1 MTYALTITV
10 DLPFPAALET
20 TREALGASG
29 FGVISDIDLLPAFS
43 DKLGRAAASG
53 LGDYRILGA
62 CNPHL
67 ARKALNS
74 EPEVGLPLPCNVV
87 VRRAPGATSTTV
99 QAFDPTVISDLSG
112 ATAATEVATDATARL
127 QAALDLICVPAHS
140 GGRPGSAGQ
149 NDVSSA
155 RS

>member
-1 MTYALTITV
+1 MTYALTITI
-10 DLPFPAALET
+10 DLPFPAALEA

-29 FGVISDIDLLPAFS
+29 FGVISDIDLQSTFS
-43 DKLGRAAASG
+43 DKLGPAAGSE

-74 EPEVGLPLPCNVV
+74 EPEVGLLLPCNVV

-99 QAFDPTVISDLSG
+99 QAIDPMVISDLSG
-112 ATAATEVATDATARL
+112 ATAVTEVATDAAARL

-140 GGRPGSAGQ
+140 NGLPGSTGQ
-149 NDVSSA
+149 NDV
-155 RS
+155 RSPR

>member
-20 TREALGASG
+20 TREGLGASG
-29 FGVISDIDLLPAFS
+29 FGVISDIDLLSAFS

-74 EPEVGLPLPCNVV
+74 EPEVGLLLPCNVV
-87 VRRAPGATSTTV
+87 VRSLDEGRTLVGV
-99 QAFDPTVISDLSG
+99 
-112 ATAATEVATDATARL
+112 TAATEVATDATARL

>member
-10 DLPFPAALET
+10 DLPFPAALEA

-29 FGVISDIDLLPAFS
+29 FGVISDIDMRSTFS
-43 DKLGRAAASG
+43 DKLGPAAASE

-74 EPEVGLPLPCNVV
+74 EPEVGLLLPCNVV
-87 VRRAPGATSTTV
+87 VRRAPGASSTTV
-99 QAFDPTVISDLSG
+99 QAIDPTVISDLSG
-112 ATAATEVATDATARL
+112 ATAVTEVATDAAARL
-127 QAALDLICVPAHS
+127 QATLDLISAQASPD
-140 GGRPGSAGQ
+140 GLPGSSGHS
-149 NDVSSA
+149 DA
-155 RS
+155 RSA